1 MRSVTEPFE
10 FCLIKIILM
19 LHINIMAPSQAKI
32 GYFIKTDLSRVIDP
46 IEAGAS

>member
-19 LHINIMAPSQAKI
+19 LHINIMAPSQTKI
-32 GYFIKTDLSRVIDP
+32 GYITMTDLSRVVDP
-46 IEAGAS
+46 I